1 MRARAA
7 RSGERRVADLSVRNN
22 ETQSILEDHDWR
34 DASAVGEVTAVE
46 NLLAQ
51 SHPAVAL
58 RHLSAPRI
66 AVCKQHICMATAPRC
81 AAPIHHKTVRST

>member
-1 MRARAA
+1 MGAG
-7 RSGERRVADLSVRNN
+7 GETSADLSVRNN
-22 ETQSILEDHDWR
+22 EAESVLEDHNGR

-46 NLLAQ
+46 DLLTD
-51 SHPAVAL
+51 SHPGVAAL